1 MIADVPAPGF
11 TLTNGRKPRTGE
23 KKLHIQFRCGW
34 VDERNEYTAAQ
45 IRWTDTGDDWDAVAV
60 KRA

>member
-1 MIADVPAPGF
+1 MKRDVPAPGF

-23 KKLHIQFRCGW
+23 RKLHVQFRCGW
-34 VDERNEYTAAQ
+34 VDERNEYTAGQ
-45 IRWTDTGDDWDAVAV
+45 LDWSDRGHGWDVVAV